1 MPSRCQQI
9 KSEYEQL
16 QTLTKSYLLEFDENS
31 ANLNN
36 LRRLKAEWEAIYDSL
51 DERIDE
57 NQIALRDRLGRKLG
71 LAFAG
76 KFSEDGLA
84 RVNNGGGWYPDDKG
98 GLAENKNGWFYI
110 DQNGVPITSRRFQE
124 AKDFSEGLAQV
135 QLGFDYFFIDKI
147 GAPMSDER
155 FNDVGQFFNGVAS
168 VRKGDK
174 WFYINKKGQRMFNG

>member
-71 LAFAG
+71 LAFA
-76 KFSEDGLA
+76 
-84 RVNNGGGWYPDDKG
+84 
-98 GLAENKNGWFYI
+98 
-110 DQNGVPITSRRFQE
+110 
-124 AKDFSEGLAQV
+124 
-135 QLGFDYFFIDKI
+135 
-147 GAPMSDER
+147 
-155 FNDVGQFFNGVAS
+155 
-168 VRKGDK
+168 
-174 WFYINKKGQRMFNG
+174 